1 MPRIYRP
8 KTDMVALANSI
19 LEGRTAWADAISASY
34 NEAMR
39 PEEGATRVMQ
49 ETKTVK
55 VKCVYP
61 DPDDGVS
68 YSWIKVDDEKIT
80 DKLKEYEDSYGGSK

>member
-1 MPRIYRP
+1 MPRMYRP
-8 KTDMVALANSI
+8 TTDMVNFANSI
-19 LEGRTAWADAISASY
+19 LGGWGDAM

-39 PEEGATRVMQ
+39 PEEGAIRVMQ

-68 YSWIKVDDEKIT
+68 YSWIKVEEPRET
-80 DKLKEYEDSYGGSK
+80 ESYGGSK

>member
-1 MPRIYRP
+1 
-8 KTDMVALANSI
+8 MVNFANSI
-19 LEGRTAWADAISASY
+19 LGGWGDAM

-39 PEEGATRVMQ
+39 PEEGAIRVMQ

-61 DPDDGVS
+61 EPDDGVS
-68 YSWIKVDDEKIT
+68 YSWIKVEEP
-80 DKLKEYEDSYGGSK
+80 KETESYGGSK

>member
-1 MPRIYRP
+1 MPRMYRP
-8 KTDMVALANSI
+8 TTDMVNFANSI
-19 LEGRTAWADAISASY
+19 LGGWGDAM

-39 PEEGATRVMQ
+39 PEEGAIRVMQ

-61 DPDDGVS
+61 EPDDGVS
-68 YSWIKVDDEKIT
+68 YSWIKVEEP
-80 DKLKEYEDSYGGSK
+80 KETESYGGSK

>member
-1 MPRIYRP
+1 MYRP
-8 KTDMVALANSI
+8 TTDMVNFANSI
-19 LEGRTAWADAISASY
+19 LGGWGDAM

-39 PEEGATRVMQ
+39 PEEGAIRVMQ

-61 DPDDGVS
+61 EPDDGVS
-68 YSWIKVDDEKIT
+68 YSWIKVEEP
-80 DKLKEYEDSYGGSK
+80 KETESYGGSK

>member
-1 MPRIYRP
+1 MPRMYRP
-8 KTDMVALANSI
+8 TTDMVNFANSI
-19 LEGRTAWADAISASY
+19 LGGWGDAM

-39 PEEGATRVMQ
+39 PEEGAIRVMQ

-61 DPDDGVS
+61 EPDDGVS
-68 YSWIKVDDEKIT
+68 YSWIKVEEP
-80 DKLKEYEDSYGGSK
+80 KENESYGGSK

>member
-8 KTDMVALANSI
+8 TTDMVNFANSI
-19 LEGRTAWADAISASY
+19 LGGWGDAM

-39 PEEGATRVMQ
+39 PEEGAIRVMQ

-61 DPDDGVS
+61 EPDDGVS
-68 YSWIKVDDEKIT
+68 YSWIKVEEP
-80 DKLKEYEDSYGGSK
+80 KETESYGGSK

>member
-1 MPRIYRP
+1 MPRMYRP
-8 KTDMVALANSI
+8 TTDMVNFANSI
-19 LEGRTAWADAISASY
+19 LGGWGDAM

-39 PEEGATRVMQ
+39 PEEGAIRVMQ

-61 DPDDGVS
+61 ETDDGVS
-68 YSWIKVDDEKIT
+68 YSWIKVEEP
-80 DKLKEYEDSYGGSK
+80 KETESYGGSK

>member
-1 MPRIYRP
+1 MYRP
-8 KTDMVALANSI
+8 TTDMVNFANSI
-19 LEGRTAWADAISASY
+19 LGGWGDAM

-39 PEEGATRVMQ
+39 PEEGAIRVMQ

-61 DPDDGVS
+61 EPDDGVS
-68 YSWIKVDDEKIT
+68 YSWIKVEEP
-80 DKLKEYEDSYGGSK
+80 KENESYGGSK

>member
-1 MPRIYRP
+1 MNRRYRP
-8 KTDMVALANSI
+8 TTDMVAFANSI
-19 LEGRTAWADAISASY
+19 LEGKTAWADAI

-39 PEEGATRVMQ
+39 PDEGATRVMQ

-61 DPDDGVS
+61 EPDDGVS
-68 YSWIKVDDEKIT
+68 YSWIKVVDEP
-80 DKLKEYEDSYGGSK
+80 KEAQSYGGTK